1 MAGFKN
7 CYYNRR
13 TSEIFLK
20 EQDST
25 GGWQKFKYH
34 NWCYIEDP
42 EKKSTITDIYK
53 VPVKKFP
60 FDKKEDIQG
69 IKDSG
74 LVIAESDLRPE
85 VKFMH
90 ERYDDMDL
98 QVDIDKWNICFFDIE
113 VAGSSKFYDEHEIQI
128 RILEKAIFQTI
139 SLFEF
144 DTKFKN
150 KDDYEVFDEEQ
161 NCWVKFADSCYVS
174 YEFPAPEKAL
184 WPINLVTCYSTKKKQ
199 SFTFGLKPLFGLGK
213 DEPINYATCKNE
225 IDLIDKFTR
234 WFHKQEFDILTGWN
248 SVSYDVPYIIN
259 RCTNLHGDLDDE
271 DDDNTNKLPAWESR
285 LSPFNKMPESRQLS
299 DRKLKDV
306 DLGSSYDIPGLY
318 SIDYMEIYKTFG
330 NHPPMPSYSLNYV
343 SNFVLGDKK
352 LDYDGSINE
361 TYKYDWLNFTR
372 YNIKDVMLIVR
383 MEEKCKLFPLLI
395 EYAFD
400 CIVTLDK
407 IQNKV
412 PTTTGYIL
420 RFLHKTNRVLND
432 KKDKHED
439 WWAKEE
445 CYKIKKPDGSIYY
458 QNTEWEDKKE
468 FNKYLVKDR
477 WLKGEQSG
485 SIFEEINIYWKAKTV
500 KGKTYSAFDMFKK
513 DMTEFKKWPHPFE
526 EFHVKA
532 GYCYDYPGRFDD
544 DMSFDITS
552 SYPHHIM
559 MFNISPEV
567 VVRHPTQAQIDS
579 GEVILSDVNEVGFLR
594 TDDAIMPNVV
604 RQVFAERKMWKDK
617 EAEAIA
623 AGDDDLASLC
633 HNRNI
638 TKKTIINSIY
648 GVSLAEGF
656 HLYNPDCARAI
667 CMCARVTLRDWLSK
681 YMNEYY
687 LSKQILKDMNEFFP
701 TVIITVNNKDY
712 TYLKSDKIIVMRNNQ
727 EIEIEAKD
735 FNIET
740 DMLGLAA

>member
-1 MAGFKN
+1 MNGFKN
-7 CYYNRR
+7 CYYNNH
-13 TSEIFLK
+13 TNEILLK
-20 EQDST
+20 EQGST
-25 GGWQKFKYH
+25 GLSRHKYH

-42 EKKSTITDIYK
+42 TGTSAIKDIYK
-53 VPVKKFP
+53 KPVKKFP
-60 FDKKEDIQG
+60 FDKKEEIQPL
-69 IKDSG
+69 KDSG
-74 LVIAESDLRPE
+74 MVIAESDLRPE

-90 ERYDDMDL
+90 EKYDDQDL
-98 QVDIDKWNICFFDIE
+98 QVDIDDWHICYFDIE
-113 VAGSSKFYDEHEIQI
+113 VAGSSKYYDEHEIQI
-128 RILEKAIFQTI
+128 RILDKCIFQTVQ
-139 SLFEF
+139 LFDF
-144 DTKFKN
+144 DTKYKH
-150 KDDYEVFDEEQ
+150 KEAYEVFDEERQ
-161 NCWVKFADSCYVS
+161 CWVNFADSCYVS
-174 YEFPAPEKAL
+174 YEFPAPEKAA
-184 WPINLVTCYSTKKKQ
+184 WPINLVTCYSSKKKQ
-199 SFTFGLKPLFGLGK
+199 PFTFGLKPLFGLEK

-234 WFHKQEFDILTGWN
+234 WFHKQEFDIMTGWN

-259 RCTNLHGDLDDE
+259 RCINLRGDDPDDPE
-271 DDDNTNKLPAWESR
+271 NDSGLPVWEAR
-285 LSPFNKMPESRQLS
+285 LSPFNKAPKARQLS

-432 KKDKHED
+432 KKENHED

-458 QNTEWEDKKE
+458 QNTEWEDTKE
-468 FNKYLVKDR
+468 FNKYLLKDR
-477 WLKGEQSG
+477 WLKGERDG
-485 SIFEEINIYWKAKTV
+485 NIQEQIRLYWKPKTT
-500 KGKTYSAFDMFKK
+500 KGKTYSAMDMFQK
-513 DMTEFKKWPHPFE
+513 DMIEFKKWPHPFP

-567 VVRHPTQAQIDS
+567 VVRHPTKEQIES

-594 TDDAIMPNVV
+594 TDDAILPNVV
-604 RQVFAERKMWKDK
+604 KQVFAERKVWKKK
-617 EAEAIA
+617 EAEAIE
-623 AGDDDLASLC
+623 AGNMELAGLY
-633 HNRNI
+633 HNRQM
-638 TKKTIINSIY
+638 TKKLIINSVY

-701 TVIITVNNKDY
+701 TIIITVNNKDY
-712 TYLKSDKIIVMRNNQ
+712 AYLKSDKLTVMRNNQ
-727 EIEIEAKD
+727 EMEIEAKD
-735 FNIET
+735 FNMNT